1 MVDERANRAT
11 AGAPKRVRR
20 PRGGLVTAAARD
32 AAAKPD
38 LDARERRIS
47 PKRKAMGPVAPP
59 EELTP
64 AAARRAR
71 PSEEPPTDPE

>member
-1 MVDERANRAT
+1 MVDERPNRAT

-20 PRGGLVTAAARD
+20 PRGGPVMAARD

-59 EELTP
+59 EPP
-64 AAARRAR
+64 APATATRAR